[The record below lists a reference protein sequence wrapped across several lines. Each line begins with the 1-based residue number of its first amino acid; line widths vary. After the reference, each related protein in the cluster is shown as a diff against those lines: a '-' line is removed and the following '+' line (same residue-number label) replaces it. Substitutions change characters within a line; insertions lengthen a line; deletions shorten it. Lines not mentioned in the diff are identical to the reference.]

1 MDHLAQARSL
11 AGSLGGVNEQGKK
24 DERMALTATE
34 QQLTASASI
43 DIEPPL
49 VDSHFHI
56 FPRGLP
62 YTATAHSRPDYSQT
76 VEEHVATMDK
86 YGVQF
91 GVVAA
96 MSLTGFY
103 NDYVVESLRTNR
115 RLRGTVYV
123 PPTISRSELRE
134 MDEAGV
140 VGIRLFRSTISFGA
154 LEDLETHE
162 YQVLLRRVRDLD
174 WHVHVVG
181 LPEHFGPTLD
191 VLNAAGVKIVVD
203 HFGHVDL
210 KLLEHS
216 PHYDAIL
223 RSVDLGR
230 TWIKISGGFR
240 LTDAKAPRAAAD
252 YAEAR
257 ERERHLDTFLLDK
270 YGTDRL
276 VWGSDAPFVGHEGM
290 VTYKDRVDSYI
301 YAIPSNATRRAIDRT
316 ALKLYFS

>member
-1 MDHLAQARSL
+1 
-11 AGSLGGVNEQGKK
+11 
-24 DERMALTATE
+24 MAMTATE
-34 QQLTASASI
+34 EQLTGSAPV
-43 DIEPPL
+43 DTEPPL
-49 VDSHFHI
+49 VDSHFHV
-56 FPRGLP
+56 FPLGLP
-62 YTATAHSRPDYSQT
+62 YTATAHARPDYSLT
-76 VEEHVATMDK
+76 AEEHLATMDE

-103 NDYVVESLRTNR
+103 NDYVVESLRANR

-123 PPTISRSELRE
+123 PPTVSRSELRE
-134 MDEAGV
+134 MDQAGV
-140 VGIRLFRSTISFGA
+140 VGIRLFRSAGSFGA
-154 LEDLETHE
+154 LEDLGTHD

-181 LPEHFGPTLD
+181 VPEQFGPTLD

-240 LTDAKAPRAAAD
+240 LTEARAPRADQD

-257 ERERHLDTFLLDK
+257 LRERHLDTFLLDRF
-270 YGTDRL
+270 GTDRL
-276 VWGSDAPFVGHEGM
+276 VWGSDAPFVGHEGE
-290 VTYKDRVDSYI
+290 VTYKDRIGSYI
-301 YAIPSNATRRAIDRT
+301 FAIPSGAARRAIDRT

>member
-1 MDHLAQARSL
+1 
-11 AGSLGGVNEQGKK
+11 
-24 DERMALTATE
+24 MAMTSTH
-34 QQLTASASI
+34 QQPTSSVPA
-43 DIEPPL
+43 DTEPPL

-56 FPRGLP
+56 FPLGLP
-62 YTATAHSRPDYSQT
+62 YTAAAHARPDYSLT
-76 VEEHVATMDK
+76 AEEHIATMDE

-103 NDYVVESLRTNR
+103 NDYVVDSLRANR

-123 PPTISRSELRE
+123 PPTVSRGELRE

-140 VGIRLFRSTISFGA
+140 VGIRLFRSAGSFGA
-154 LEDLETHE
+154 LDELETHE
-162 YQVLLRRVRDLD
+162 YQVLLRRVRDLN

-181 LPEHFGPTLD
+181 VPEHFGPTLD

-210 KLLEHS
+210 KLLERS

-240 LTDAKAPRAAAD
+240 LTETKAPRAERD
-252 YAEAR
+252 YVEAR
-257 ERERHLDTFLLDK
+257 MRERHLDTFLLDN

-276 VWGSDAPFVGHEGM
+276 LWGSDAPFVGHEGA
-290 VTYKDRVDSYI
+290 VTYKDRLDSYV
-301 YAIPSNATRRAIDRT
+301 YAIPSNAVRRAIDRT

>member
-1 MDHLAQARSL
+1 
-11 AGSLGGVNEQGKK
+11 
-24 DERMALTATE
+24 MAVTSTE
-34 QQLTASASI
+34 QELTMSA
-43 DIEPPL
+43 DVDTEPPL

-56 FPRGLP
+56 FPLGLP
-62 YTATAHSRPDYSQT
+62 YTATAHARPDYSLT
-76 VEEHVATMDK
+76 VEEHVATMDEH
-86 YGVQF
+86 GVQF

-103 NDYVVESLRTNR
+103 NDYVVESLRANR

-123 PPTISRSELRE
+123 PPTIGRGELRE

-140 VGIRLFRSTISFGA
+140 VGIRLFRSVGSFGA
-154 LEDLETHE
+154 LEDLEAHE
-162 YQVLLRRVRDLD
+162 YQVLLRRVRDLG

-181 LPEHFGPTLD
+181 VPEHLGPTLD

-210 KLLEHS
+210 KLLERS

-223 RSVDLGR
+223 RSVDRGR

-240 LTDAKAPRAAAD
+240 LTEAKAPRTARD
-252 YAEAR
+252 YVEAR
-257 ERERHLDTFLLDK
+257 ERERHLDEFLLEK

-276 VWGSDAPFVGHEGM
+276 LWGSDAPFVGHEGA
-290 VTYKDRVDSYI
+290 VTYKDRIDSYA
-301 YAIPSNATRRAIDRT
+301 YAIPSSAARRAIDRT

>member
-1 MDHLAQARSL
+1 MT
-11 AGSLGGVNEQGKK
+11 
-24 DERMALTATE
+24 LTSR
-34 QQLTASASI
+34 QQQPTASASI

-56 FPRGLP
+56 FPAGLP
-62 YTATAHSRPDYSQT
+62 YTATAHSRPDYSLT
-76 VEEHVATMDK
+76 AEEHIATMDA

-103 NDYVVESLRTNR
+103 NDYVVESLRANR

-123 PPTISRSELRE
+123 PPTIGRGELRE
-134 MDEAGV
+134 MDEAGI
-140 VGIRLFRSTISFGA
+140 VGIRLFRSASSFGA
-154 LEDLETHE
+154 PEDLETHE

-181 LPEHFGPTLD
+181 IPEQFGPTLD

-203 HFGHVDL
+203 HFGHADL

-240 LTDAKAPRAAAD
+240 LTDAEAPRTAAD

-257 ERERHLDTFLLDK
+257 ERERHLDRFLLDK
-270 YGTDRL
+270 YGADRL
-276 VWGSDAPFVGHEGM
+276 VWGSDAPFVGHEGA
-290 VTYKDRVDSYI
+290 VTYKDRIDSYV

>member
-1 MDHLAQARSL
+1 
-11 AGSLGGVNEQGKK
+11 
-24 DERMALTATE
+24 MALTSTE
-34 QQLTASASI
+34 QQVTETAPV

-56 FPRGLP
+56 FPLGLP
-62 YTATAHSRPDYSQT
+62 YTATAHARPDYSQT
-76 VEEHVATMDK
+76 VEEYIATMDAF
-86 YGVQF
+86 GVQF

-96 MSLTGFY
+96 MSLTGYY
-103 NDYVVESLRTNR
+103 NDYVVESLRANR

-123 PPTISRSELRE
+123 PPTISRSELRD

-140 VGIRLFRSTISFGA
+140 VGIRLFRSVGSFGA
-154 LEDLETHE
+154 LEDLETHD

-181 LPEHFGPTLD
+181 IPETFGHTLD

-240 LTDAKAPRAAAD
+240 LTDAKPPRTPSD

-257 ERERHLDTFLLDK
+257 ERERHLDAFLLDSC
-270 YGTDRL
+270 GPDRL
-276 VWGSDAPFVGHEGM
+276 VWGSDAPFVHHEGT
-290 VTYKDRVDSYI
+290 VTYADRIDSYR
-301 YAIPSNATRRAIDRT
+301 YAIPSAATRRAIDRT
-316 ALKLYFS
+316 ALRLYFS

>member
-1 MDHLAQARSL
+1 VAITSA
-11 AGSLGGVNEQGKK
+11 
-24 DERMALTATE
+24 E
-34 QQLTASASI
+34 QQLTPSAPV

-56 FPRGLP
+56 FPLGLP
-62 YTATAHSRPDYSQT
+62 YTATAHARPDYSLT
-76 VEEHVATMDK
+76 AEEHLATMDS

-103 NDYVVESLRTNR
+103 NDYVVDSLRANR

-123 PPTISRSELRE
+123 PPTVSRGELRE

-140 VGIRLFRSTISFGA
+140 VGIRLFRSASSFGT
-154 LEDLETHE
+154 LEDLHAHE
-162 YQVLLRRVRDLD
+162 YQVLLRRVRDLG

-181 LPEHFGPTLD
+181 VPEQFGPTLD

-210 KLLEHS
+210 NLLERS

-240 LTDAKAPRAAAD
+240 LTDARAPRAARD
-252 YAEAR
+252 YAGAR
-257 ERERHLDTFLLDK
+257 DKERRLDTFLLNRC
-270 YGTDRL
+270 GPGRL

-290 VTYKDRVDSYI
+290 VSYQDRIDSYVH
-301 YAIPSNATRRAIDRT
+301 AIPSDAARRAIDRT
-316 ALKLYFS
+316 ALRLYFS

>member
-1 MDHLAQARSL
+1 
-11 AGSLGGVNEQGKK
+11 
-24 DERMALTATE
+24 MALTSTE
-34 QQLTASASI
+34 QQSTESAST

-56 FPRGLP
+56 FPQGLP
-62 YTATAHSRPDYSQT
+62 YTATAHARPDYSQT
-76 VEEHVATMDK
+76 VEEHVATMDE

-103 NDYVVESLRTNR
+103 NDYVIESLRSSR

-123 PPTISRSELRE
+123 PPTISRGELRE
-134 MDEAGV
+134 MDEVGV
-140 VGIRLFRSTISFGA
+140 VGIRLFRSASSFGA
-154 LEDLETHE
+154 LEDLETDE

-181 LPEHFGPTLD
+181 LPEHFEPTLD
-191 VLNAAGVKIVVD
+191 ILNAAGVKIIVD

-210 KLLEHS
+210 ELLEHS

-223 RSVDLGR
+223 RSVDRGR

-240 LTDAKAPRAAAD
+240 LTDAKAPRAVPD

-257 ERERHLDTFLLDK
+257 ERERHLDAFLLDTC
-270 YGTDRL
+270 GTDRL

-290 VTYKDRVDSYI
+290 VTYKDRIDSYI
-301 YAIPSNATRRAIDRT
+301 YAIPSDATRRAIDRT

>member
-1 MDHLAQARSL
+1 VAITS
-11 AGSLGGVNEQGKK
+11 
-24 DERMALTATE
+24 TE
-34 QQLTASASI
+34 QPLTSSAST
-43 DIEPPL
+43 DTEPPL

-56 FPRGLP
+56 FPLGLP
-62 YTATAHSRPDYSQT
+62 YTATAHARPDYSLT
-76 VEEHVATMDK
+76 VEEHVATMDE

-103 NDYVVESLRTNR
+103 NDYVVDSLRANR

-123 PPTISRSELRE
+123 PPTITHGELRE

-140 VGIRLFRSTISFGA
+140 VGIRLFRSASSFGD
-154 LEDLETHE
+154 LDDLETHE
-162 YQVLLRRVRDLD
+162 YQVLLRRVRDLN

-181 LPEHFGPTLD
+181 VPEHFGPTLD

-210 KLLEHS
+210 KLLERS
-216 PHYDAIL
+216 PHYGAIL

-240 LTDAKAPRAAAD
+240 LTEAKTPRTARD

-257 ERERHLDTFLLDK
+257 ERERHLDSFLLDK

-276 VWGSDAPFVGHEGM
+276 VWGSDAPFVGHEGA
-290 VTYKDRVDSYI
+290 VTYKDRIESYV
-301 YAIPSNATRRAIDRT
+301 YAIPSDATRRAIDRT

>member
-1 MDHLAQARSL
+1 MAVTSTEHELTMG
-11 AGSLGGVNEQGKK
+11 AGV
-24 DERMALTATE
+24 DT
-34 QQLTASASI
+34 
-43 DIEPPL
+43 EPPL

-56 FPRGLP
+56 FPLGLP
-62 YTATAHSRPDYSQT
+62 YTATAHARPDYSLT
-76 VEEHVATMDK
+76 VEEHVATMDE

-103 NDYVVESLRTNR
+103 NDYVVESLRATR

-123 PPTISRSELRE
+123 PPTIGRGELRE

-140 VGIRLFRSTISFGA
+140 VGIRLFRSVGSFGA

-162 YQVLLRRVRDLD
+162 YQVLLRRVRDLG

-181 LPEHFGPTLD
+181 VPEHLGPTLD
-191 VLNAAGVKIVVD
+191 VLNAAGVNIVVD

-210 KLLEHS
+210 NLLERS
-216 PHYDAIL
+216 PHYEALL

-240 LTDAKAPRAAAD
+240 LTDARVPRAERD
-252 YAEAR
+252 YAGAR
-257 ERERHLDTFLLDK
+257 ERERHLDTFLLEK
-270 YGTDRL
+270 YGPDRL
-276 VWGSDAPFVGHEGM
+276 VWGSDAPFVGHEGA
-290 VTYKDRVDSYI
+290 VTYKDRIDSYA
-301 YAIPSNATRRAIDRT
+301 YAIPSSALRRAIDRT
-316 ALKLYFS
+316 ALRLYFS

>member
-1 MDHLAQARSL
+1 
-11 AGSLGGVNEQGKK
+11 
-24 DERMALTATE
+24 MAITSTG
-34 QQLTASASI
+34 QQLPASASV
-43 DIEPPL
+43 DTEPPL
-49 VDSHFHI
+49 VDSHFHL
-56 FPRGLP
+56 FPLGLP
-62 YTATAHSRPDYSQT
+62 YTATAHARPDYSLT
-76 VEEHVATMDK
+76 VEEHVATMDSH
-86 YGVQF
+86 GVQF

-123 PPTISRSELRE
+123 PPTISRGELRE

-140 VGIRLFRSTISFGA
+140 VGIRLFRSAGTFGA
-154 LEDLETHE
+154 PEDLETHE

-181 LPEHFGPTLD
+181 IPEQFGPTLD
-191 VLNAAGVKIVVD
+191 VLHAAGVKIVVD

-210 KLLEHS
+210 KLLERS
-216 PHYDAIL
+216 PHYAAIL

-240 LTDAKAPRAAAD
+240 LTEAKAPRAARD
-252 YAEAR
+252 YAQAR
-257 ERERHLDTFLLDK
+257 ARERHLDTFLLDK

-276 VWGSDAPFVGHEGM
+276 VWGSDAPFVGHEGT
-290 VTYKDRVDSYI
+290 VTYQDRIDSYG

>member
-1 MDHLAQARSL
+1 
-11 AGSLGGVNEQGKK
+11 
-24 DERMALTATE
+24 MAITSTE
-34 QQLTASASI
+34 QQLTPSARV

-56 FPRGLP
+56 FPLGLP
-62 YTATAHSRPDYSQT
+62 YTATAHARPDYSLT
-76 VEEHVATMDK
+76 AEEHLATMDS

-103 NDYVVESLRTNR
+103 NDYVVDSLRANR

-123 PPTISRSELRE
+123 PPTVSRGELRE

-140 VGIRLFRSTISFGA
+140 VGIRLFRSASSFGT
-154 LEDLETHE
+154 LEDLDTHE
-162 YQVLLRRVRDLD
+162 YQVLLRRVRDLG

-181 LPEHFGPTLD
+181 VPEQFGPTLD

-210 KLLEHS
+210 SLLERS

-240 LTDAKAPRAAAD
+240 LTDAKAPRAARD
-252 YAEAR
+252 YAGAR
-257 ERERHLDTFLLDK
+257 EKERRLDTFLLNEC
-270 YGTDRL
+270 GPDRL
-276 VWGSDAPFVGHEGM
+276 IWGSDAPFVGHEGM
-290 VTYKDRVDSYI
+290 VSYQDRIDSYVQ
-301 YAIPSNATRRAIDRT
+301 AIPSNATRRAIDRT
-316 ALKLYFS
+316 ALRLYFS

>member
-1 MDHLAQARSL
+1 
-11 AGSLGGVNEQGKK
+11 
-24 DERMALTATE
+24 MAMTSTG
-34 QQLTASASI
+34 QQLTASAQV

-56 FPRGLP
+56 FPLGLP
-62 YTATAHSRPDYSQT
+62 YTATAHARPDYSLT
-76 VEEHVATMDK
+76 AEEHIATMDS

-96 MSLTGFY
+96 MSLTGYY
-103 NDYVVESLRTNR
+103 NDYVVESLRANR

-123 PPTISRSELRE
+123 PPTISRGELRE

-140 VGIRLFRSTISFGA
+140 VGIRLFRSADTFGA
-154 LEDLETHE
+154 LEDLETHD

-174 WHVHVVG
+174 WHVHIVG
-181 LPEHFGPTLD
+181 VPEHLGPTLD
-191 VLNAAGVKIVVD
+191 VLNAAGAKIVVD

-210 KLLEHS
+210 NLLEHS

-240 LTDAKAPRAAAD
+240 LTEAKAPRGAAH

-257 ERERHLDTFLLDK
+257 ERERHLDAFLLDK

-276 VWGSDAPFVGHEGM
+276 VWGSDAPFVGHEGT
-290 VTYKDRVDSYI
+290 VTYQDRIDSYI
-301 YAIPSNATRRAIDRT
+301 YAIPSGATRRAIDRT

>member
-1 MDHLAQARSL
+1 MT
-11 AGSLGGVNEQGKK
+11 
-24 DERMALTATE
+24 LTSTG
-34 QQLTASASI
+34 QQLTASAPTG
-43 DIEPPL
+43 IEPPL
-49 VDSHFHI
+49 VDSHFHL
-56 FPRGLP
+56 FPLGLP
-62 YTATAHSRPDYSQT
+62 YTATAHARPDYSLT
-76 VEEHVATMDK
+76 AEEHVATMDSH
-86 YGVQF
+86 GVHF

-103 NDYVVESLRTNR
+103 NDYVVESLRNSR

-123 PPTISRSELRE
+123 PPTISRAELRD

-140 VGIRLFRSTISFGA
+140 VGIRLFRSVTSFGA

-181 LPEHFGPTLD
+181 VSEQFGPTLD
-191 VLNAAGVKIVVD
+191 VLNAAGVKIVID
-203 HFGHVDL
+203 HFGHVDPR
-210 KLLEHS
+210 LLEHS

-240 LTDAKAPRAAAD
+240 LTDAKAPRTAAD

-257 ERERHLDTFLLDK
+257 ARERHLDTFLLDK

-276 VWGSDAPFVGHEGM
+276 VWGSDAPFVGHEGA
-290 VTYKDRVDSYI
+290 VTYQDRIDSYV

-316 ALKLYFS
+316 ALKLYFG